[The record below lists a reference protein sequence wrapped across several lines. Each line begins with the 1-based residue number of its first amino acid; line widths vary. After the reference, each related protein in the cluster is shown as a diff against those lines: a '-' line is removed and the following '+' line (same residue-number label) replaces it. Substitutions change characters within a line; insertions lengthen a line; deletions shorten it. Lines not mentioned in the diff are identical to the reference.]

1 QLKDGE
7 RVTIIGADGRAVTL
21 RGVYAGVIAKGG
33 GGGTQNPRAALAAL
47 ISTRNDRASQVGAVR
62 AGANAAPLP
71 DPWLIDISR
80 PGARCLREGERP
92 VWWRPDATAQVPF
105 TVYPIDRSWRADFA
119 WQSGQDRMVA
129 PDLAKLDGVKTFL
142 IAVPGQDNAISINM
156 IPKDITEPLVLSS
169 WMLEKACV
177 QQADAYF
184 RLIQKDLD
192 QPQSPMTPPVGIS
205 E

>member
-1 QLKDGE
+1 
-7 RVTIIGADGRAVTL
+7 
-21 RGVYAGVIAKGG
+21 
-33 GGGTQNPRAALAAL
+33 
-47 ISTRNDRASQVGAVR
+47 
-62 AGANAAPLP
+62 
-71 DPWLIDISR
+71 
-80 PGARCLREGERP
+80 
-92 VWWRPDATAQVPF
+92 
-105 TVYPIDRSWRADFA
+105 
-119 WQSGQDRMVA
+119 MVA